1 MLFEKTL
8 RKSLL
13 FFLFDFKQFSLK
25 TNNNE
30 GLKKFFQLWKTR
42 VCCPHFLCCHFC
54 KSAFFCFWFAWLAKG
69 KEWTKKQKDQ
79 FNFFFAWFLF
89 LITKWFCSQKKTI
102 CLLEA
107 LFSENTKKKKLSHLC
122 TKQLLGCLF
131 QKQKQLLDFCCS

>member
-1 MLFEKTL
+1 MLFEMTL

-54 KSAFFCFWFAWLAKG
+54 KSAFFCFCFAWFAKG

-107 LFSENTKKKKLSHLC
+107 LFSENTKKKKLSHLF

>member
-30 GLKKFFQLWKTR
+30 GLKKFSNFEKHECAVLT
-42 VCCPHFLCCHFC
+42 FC
-54 KSAFFCFWFAWLAKG
+54 VATFVKARFFFCFAWFAKG

-89 LITKWFCSQKKTI
+89 LITKWFRSQKKTI

-107 LFSENTKKKKLSHLC
+107 LFSENTKKKRLSHLF